1 VTSDKPATKPNADA
15 AAMSRLVLTRARAVS
30 VADVV
35 ADVSADVVANF
46 SVRERV
52 TVTFVSPGAVGFRRL
67 CRHRA
72 RSSVVLSADTARSE

>member
-1 VTSDKPATKPNADA
+1 VTSDKPATKTNADA

-35 ADVSADVVANF
+35 ADVVANF